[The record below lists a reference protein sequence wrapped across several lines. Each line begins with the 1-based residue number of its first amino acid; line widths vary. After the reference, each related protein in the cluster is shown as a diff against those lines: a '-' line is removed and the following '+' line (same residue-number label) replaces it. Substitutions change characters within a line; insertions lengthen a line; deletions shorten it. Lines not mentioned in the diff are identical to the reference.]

1 MAATSAAMTQSA
13 IVKIC
18 GLSSPETLLAA
29 IESGADMA
37 GFVFFEKSPRHID
50 LETARTLGL
59 VAQGRISKVALAV
72 DADDATLQDIIE
84 ALAPDYLQLHGSET
98 PARVAEVKARFGLPV
113 IKAAGVATPGD
124 VGAARAYEDVADVI
138 LFDAKPAPNA
148 AVPGGA
154 GVAFNWDLLRGR
166 RGETLD
172 AFGRAYARECGGSD
186 APHRRPRGGRLF
198 RRRARTRRQGR
209 GEDCSLPG
217 RRSAFIAAFDSLRL
231 RRRIGPLPV
240 PPPLRGRGDANE
252 PHCGKLDEA
261 PNLTPSPA

>member
-1 MAATSAAMTQSA
+1 MAATSAAMTQST

-29 IESGADMA
+29 IGAGADMA

-50 LETARTLGL
+50 LETARTLGRL
-59 VAQGRISKVALAV
+59 ASERISKVALTV
-72 DADDATLQDIIE
+72 DADDAALQDIVD

-98 PARVAEVKARFGLPV
+98 PTRVAEVKARFGLPV

-124 VGAARAYEDVADVI
+124 VEAARAYEDIADVI

-154 GVAFNWDLLRGR
+154 GVAFDWSLLRGVAAKHWMLS
-166 RGETLD
+166 GGLD
-172 AFGRAYARECGGSD
+172 ARKCGGSD
-186 APHRRPRGGRLF
+186 APNRRPRGGRLF

-217 RRSAFIAAFDSLRL
+217 RRSAFIAA
-231 RRRIGPLPV
+231 
-240 PPPLRGRGDANE
+240 
-252 PHCGKLDEA
+252 
-261 PNLTPSPA
+261 LTV

>member
-59 VAQGRISKVALAV
+59 LAQDRISKVALAV
-72 DADDATLQDIIE
+72 DPDDAALQDIVD

-113 IKAAGVATPGD
+113 IKAAGVARPGD
-124 VGAARAYEDVADVI
+124 VEAARAYEGVADVI

-154 GVAFNWDLLRGR
+154 GVAFDWDLLRGVAATQWMLSGGLTPENVAEAMR
-166 RGETLD
+166 RTGARAVDVSSGVERERGVKD
-172 AFGRAYARECGGSD
+172 AAK
-186 APHRRPRGGRLF
+186 
-198 RRRARTRRQGR
+198 
-209 GEDCSLPG
+209 
-217 RRSAFIAAFDSLRL
+217 IAAFLAAARL
-231 RRRIGPLPV
+231 
-240 PPPLRGRGDANE
+240 
-252 PHCGKLDEA
+252 
-261 PNLTPSPA
+261 S

>member
-1 MAATSAAMTQSA
+1 MAATSAAMMQSA

-59 VAQGRISKVALAV
+59 LAQDRISKVALTV
-72 DADDATLQDIIE
+72 DADDAALQNIVE

-113 IKAAGVATPGD
+113 IKAAGVATPAD
-124 VGAARAYEDVADVI
+124 VEAARAYEGVADVI

-154 GVAFNWDLLRGR
+154 GVAFDWSLLSDVAAEHWMLSGGLTPENVAEAMRLTGARAVDVSSGVERERGVK
-166 RGETLD
+166 D
-172 AFGRAYARECGGSD
+172 AAK
-186 APHRRPRGGRLF
+186 
-198 RRRARTRRQGR
+198 
-209 GEDCSLPG
+209 
-217 RRSAFIAAFDSLRL
+217 IAAFLAAARL
-231 RRRIGPLPV
+231 
-240 PPPLRGRGDANE
+240 
-252 PHCGKLDEA
+252 
-261 PNLTPSPA
+261 S